1 MADRRFNLLLAAV
14 FTGGALP
21 IQPGCQQPGI
31 APGPHF
37 FLSTFIIVLL
47 WASLQLAYPR
57 QRSGGSFPGLD
68 KQPKSHRP
76 AADRKAMGIRQGCSG
91 HAAAGAQP
99 EGQRRGRWP
108 GGCRAAGSGR
118 KQVCDLNFLE
128 KESEGYIPFKVHHA
142 AGEGGDDV

>member
-14 FTGGALP
+14 FPGGALP

-37 FLSTFIIVLL
+37 FLLTFITVLL

-68 KQPKSHRP
+68 KQPNSHRP
-76 AADRKAMGIRQGCSG
+76 AADRKAMGTRQGCSG

-108 GGCRAAGSGR
+108 GGCRVR
-118 KQVCDLNFLE
+118 KETSL
-128 KESEGYIPFKVHHA
+128 
-142 AGEGGDDV
+142 

>member
-37 FLSTFIIVLL
+37 FLLTFIIVLL
-47 WASLQLAYPR
+47 WASPQLAYPR

-68 KQPKSHRP
+68 KQPKPHRP
-76 AADRKAMGIRQGCSG
+76 AADRKAMGIRQ
-91 HAAAGAQP
+91 AAAGAQP
-99 EGQRRGRWP
+99 EGQRRGR
-108 GGCRAAGSGR
+108 
-118 KQVCDLNFLE
+118 
-128 KESEGYIPFKVHHA
+128 
-142 AGEGGDDV
+142 